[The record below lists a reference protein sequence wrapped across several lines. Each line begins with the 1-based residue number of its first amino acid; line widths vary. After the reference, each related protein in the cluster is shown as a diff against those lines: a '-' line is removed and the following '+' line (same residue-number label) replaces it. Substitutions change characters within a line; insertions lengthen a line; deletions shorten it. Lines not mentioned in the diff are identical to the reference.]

1 MTTEMRTWERL
12 EHLIEQEDRASI
24 ELFLGEL
31 ETGDRILALSRLEE
45 EARSRLID
53 LLSSEDAADVLA
65 LLPSSQAAETLAV
78 VSADRAAAVLTEL
91 PSSQRAD
98 LLGELPDDGAE
109 RILAAMDGEAAGALR
124 ALRAYSD
131 EEAGGLMTTEL
142 VSLPVN
148 ARVSDIVAG
157 LRERAD
163 VIQDLAVQ
171 YVYLVDDSRLAGV
184 LPLRDLLLA
193 SGERLARDVM
203 ITSPLRVFDD
213 APVDELIAFFDDHA
227 FLGVPVVDREDRLLG
242 VVYRGALE
250 EARRHRADRDLHR
263 LQGIPVEELRSMPV
277 GLRSRRRLAWLSGNI
292 VLNVLAASVIAA
304 FEDTLSRV
312 IVLAVFLPI
321 VSDMSGCSGNQ
332 AVAVSMRELS
342 LGLVRPSEVV
352 RVWGQELAVGLRN
365 GLVLGLLIASGAWLW
380 QGNPW
385 LGAVVGA
392 ALSINTLVAVSVGG
406 CLPLICQ
413 RWGLDPAIASGPVL
427 TTVTDMSGFFLVL
440 GLATLVLPHLS

>member
-1 MTTEMRTWERL
+1 MAAEIPTWERL
-12 EHLIEQEDRASI
+12 ERLIEQGDRLAVG
-24 ELFLGEL
+24 LFLEEL
-31 ETGDRILALSRLEE
+31 ETGERVLALSRLEE
-45 EARSRLID
+45 DARARLID
-53 LLSSEDAADVLA
+53 LLSSEDAADALG
-65 LLPSSQAAETLAV
+65 LLPASQAAETLADL
-78 VSADRAAAVLTEL
+78 SASRAAEVLTEL

-109 RILAAMDGEAAGALR
+109 RILAAMDGEAAGVLR

-142 VSLPVN
+142 VALPVG
-148 ARVSDIVAG
+148 AKVSDVVGG

-163 VIQDLAVQ
+163 AIQDLAVQ
-171 YVYLVDDSRLAGV
+171 YVYLVDQGRLAGV
-184 LPLRDLLLA
+184 LPLRELLLA

-203 ITSPLRVFDD
+203 IASPLRVFDD
-213 APVDELIAFFDDHA
+213 ATVDELISFFDEHA

-250 EARRHRADRDLHR
+250 EARRHRANRDLHR

-277 GLRSRRRLAWLSGNI
+277 ALRSRRRLAWLSGNI
-292 VLNVLAASVIAA
+292 VLNILAASVIAA
-304 FEDTLSRV
+304 FEETLSRV

-342 LGLVRPSEVV
+342 LGLVRPSEVL

-365 GLVLGLLIASGAWLW
+365 GVALGLLIAAGAWLW
-380 QGNPW
+380 QGNLW

-392 ALSINTLVAVSVGG
+392 ALSVNTLVAVSVGG
-406 CLPLICQ
+406 CLPLLCH

-440 GLATLVLPHLS
+440 GLATMVLPHLS